1 MNINDMISKLNPK
14 MLSEGLKKISP
25 MLSQNQLAEMENAIK
40 SLDKGELNSKMKSLS
55 AEDLKKELE
64 NNPNLAKN
72 LSQNKELM
80 QKLTEIFNQKNR
92 YKFF

>member
-1 MNINDMISKLNPK
+1 MISKLNPK

-92 YKFF
+92 